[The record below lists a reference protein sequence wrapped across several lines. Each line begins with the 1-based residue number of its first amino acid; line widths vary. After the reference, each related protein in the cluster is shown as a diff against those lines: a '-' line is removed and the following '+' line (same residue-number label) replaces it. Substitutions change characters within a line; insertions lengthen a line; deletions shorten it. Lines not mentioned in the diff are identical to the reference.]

1 MRSILA
7 FLRGVAFVVDAFAV
21 ALELAA
27 FAGTLLPAAFAFEAA
42 VSPIAD

>member
-7 FLRGVAFVVDAFAV
+7 FLRGVAFAVVAFAV

-27 FAGTLLPAAFAFEAA
+27 FAGTLLVAAFTFEAG